1 MVLESL
7 TEAAGLLRRQPI
19 LWSIGLVMGAFAL
32 LDIILPVYGGSF
44 YAEPLALFQ
53 VVTLPF
59 LAGGVYGAIKTGDYT
74 PGSFLTSA
82 KTYYFRI
89 LLPALVILFAALFTA
104 LLLAVPIA
112 LIGLFAESELAAFM
126 ILGVFVPFVFFTFFY
141 DTAAVFEDRKV
152 LDSIRRSVEFVLGS
166 SGSVVLFYVI
176 NIGILLLLGFFGL
189 FVWTLLLAPEL
200 EPLTQLD
207 TTEIQT
213 LMPQD
218 ILSMIGT
225 SGIWISAFVYAL
237 VITLATSILYT
248 YKACL
253 FRRRAAGVVTVEQ
266 GEYDE
271 KGRWYKY

>member
-1 MVLESL
+1 MVLESF

-19 LWSIGLVMGAFAL
+19 LWSIGLVMGAFAV
-32 LDIILPVYGGSF
+32 LDVILPVYGGSF

-74 PGSFLTSA
+74 PASFFTAA

-89 LLPALVILFAALFTA
+89 LLPALVVFFAALFTA
-104 LLLAVPIA
+104 LLLAVPIT
-112 LIGLFAESELAAFM
+112 LIGLGAESELAAFM
-126 ILGVFVPFVFFTFFY
+126 MFGIFVPFVFFTFFY

-152 LDSIRRSVEFVLGS
+152 LDSIRRSIEFVLGS
-166 SGSVVLFYVI
+166 SGSVILFYVI
-176 NIGILLLLGFFGL
+176 NIGILLILGFLGL
-189 FVWTLLLAPEL
+189 FIWTILLAPQI
-200 EPLTQLD
+200 EPLTQMN
-207 TTEIQT
+207 TTDLQT

-218 ILSMIGT
+218 ILSMLGT
-225 SGIWISAFVYAL
+225 EGIWITAFVYAL
-237 VITLATSILYT
+237 VITLATSILYA

-253 FRRRAAGVVTVEQ
+253 FRRRAAGVVTIEQ